1 MEKAA
6 AASSSSSEANRTKK
20 KKWEKWCITLEVMQ
34 KWCAALEGG
43 AEFQDRM
50 SFGPEGPMKW
60 CAW

>member
-1 MEKAA
+1 
-6 AASSSSSEANRTKK
+6 
-20 KKWEKWCITLEVMQ
+20 VMQ